1 MTETAPASHLFSVRA
16 RHADAHE
23 ARVLEESSFEAA
35 AVAYLEDLS
44 VQSADDDEIRLI
56 VRDMDSGH
64 EHCFRVN
71 LDTGETA
78 PCG

>member
-1 MTETAPASHLFSVRA
+1 MTQAAADSRLFSVRA

-44 VQSADDDEIRLI
+44 VQSADDEIRLI

-78 PCG
+78 SCG